1 MVIRK
6 STGLFTPVN
15 MFRLSLLSV
24 SLTQVLNSLRSPKKS
39 DHNAV
44 KFSYEL
50 NFRHSRFISHLFTIH
65 SQGLLHFTPHGIHSN
80 HDSWN
85 RFFFFFIKSRFTVHK
100 KTGSQSPHWGQIF
113 TKLWKELNQPIKR
126 HHLLY
131 ISSFKGK
138 CYLLEQYHQYQH
150 VKKKNDDMTYISILP
165 TWILAVSRVSK
176 TKSKHY
182 FERAWPKEAG
192 NSAG

>member
-1 MVIRK
+1 MLFINGSSVKNPIETSSSANTVIRK

-39 DHNAV
+39 DHSAV

-65 SQGLLHFTPHGIHSN
+65 SQGLLHFTPHRIHSN

-85 RFFFFFIKSRFTVHK
+85 SFFFLSNHDSQCTK
-100 KTGSQSPHWGQIF
+100 KLDHDHLIEGKYSPSYEKNEISQSRDTIYYIF
-113 TKLWKELNQPIKR
+113 PLLKENA
-126 HHLLY
+126 
-131 ISSFKGK
+131 
-138 CYLLEQYHQYQH
+138 
-150 VKKKNDDMTYISILP
+150 TY
-165 TWILAVSRVSK
+165 
-176 TKSKHY
+176 
-182 FERAWPKEAG
+182 
-192 NSAG
+192 